1 MKNDQLG
8 NLILKTLFKNKN
20 ILSVNIVGSYSEKK
34 NLNTVVVICKKI
46 TKKIINK
53 LKFDLKNLNRKKNTK
68 VKLIINSSFG
78 PLKIKKENHVP
89 IHLMI
94 YDILTHINHV
104 TSSPFTCYD
113 WERTNWYKGISLKV
127 KTPGVEIKN

>member
-34 NLNTVVVICKKI
+34 NLNTVGDIDVVVICKKI

-53 LKFDLKNLNRKKNTK
+53 LKFDLKNLNRKK
-68 VKLIINSSFG
+68 I
-78 PLKIKKENHVP
+78 LK
-89 IHLMI
+89 
-94 YDILTHINHV
+94 
-104 TSSPFTCYD
+104 
-113 WERTNWYKGISLKV
+113 
-127 KTPGVEIKN
+127 

>member
-34 NLNTVVVICKKI
+34 NLNTVGDIDVVVICKKI

-94 YDILTHINHV
+94 YDIYI
-104 TSSPFTCYD
+104 D
-113 WERTNWYKGISLKV
+113 I
-127 KTPGVEIKN
+127 